1 MKLKAQREIA
11 ALYTAISRAKQGTLI
26 FDSVSSGQETV
37 SKLINSIRTDKLVD
51 KKMSEE
57 TIINYG
63 NKRKEI
69 LEKVLGEYKKTPP
82 PDWKPVTN
90 TNTPNTEEPDN
101 DQNEGHES
109 ESDDEVDVKN
119 AQVIKSTVKN
129 EEEGK
134 LNMML
139 HTVMVQETGCEVSDE
154 SLDPTDPNNKLK
166 LSPNADKRIDNI
178 NGLIKID

>member
-101 DQNEGHES
+101 D
-109 ESDDEVDVKN
+109 
-119 AQVIKSTVKN
+119 
-129 EEEGK
+129 
-134 LNMML
+134 
-139 HTVMVQETGCEVSDE
+139 
-154 SLDPTDPNNKLK
+154 
-166 LSPNADKRIDNI
+166 
-178 NGLIKID
+178 